1 MDKESRHKLIKA
13 ALPLFAEKGYAAVS
27 IRELAATAQVNSAL
41 ITYHFG
47 GKENLYR
54 AVLEDQFNQLI
65 ELFSDKKYSYLAPA
79 EKIREAARD
88 IIDFQGKNPFFRKL
102 LFGEL
107 SHTTPSFEYILK
119 DYSYKLY
126 QVFHEILRDGV
137 TKGNFRPTLD
147 PTYALFAILGTVSY
161 YFIAH
166 SVIETVIP
174 NLVLDDRIFKEQ
186 AVEMIFH
193 GICGNETKTKH
204 N

>member
-1 MDKESRHKLIKA
+1 LDKESRNKLINA

-27 IRELAATAQVNSAL
+27 IRELAAKARVNSAL

-54 AVLEDQFNQLI
+54 AVLENQFNQLM
-65 ELFSDKKYSYLAPA
+65 ELFSNKKYGKLTPD
-79 EKIREAARD
+79 EKIRESVRD
-88 IIDFQGKNPFFRKL
+88 IIDFQSKNPFFRKL

-119 DYSYKLY
+119 DYSHKLY
-126 QVFHEILRDGV
+126 QIFHQILQDGV
-137 TKGNFRPTLD
+137 FKEYFRPDLD
-147 PTYALFAILGTVSY
+147 PTYALFAILGTISY

-166 SVIETVIP
+166 SVIQKAIP
-174 NLVLDDRIFKEQ
+174 DLALDDHIFSEQ

-193 GICGNETKTKH
+193 GIGGNKSRLP
-204 N
+204 